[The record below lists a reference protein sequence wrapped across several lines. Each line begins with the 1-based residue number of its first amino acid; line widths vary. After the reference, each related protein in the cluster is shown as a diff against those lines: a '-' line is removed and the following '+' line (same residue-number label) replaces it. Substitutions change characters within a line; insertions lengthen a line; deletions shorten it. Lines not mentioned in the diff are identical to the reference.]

1 MITLQTTGTM
11 ESTAALID
19 IGANLTNQRFHADLD
34 AVLERARQAG
44 VSRIIVTGTSERSS
58 TDALDLVR
66 RYPDYLRCTAGVHP
80 HDASSWN
87 EASAATIAALARQAE
102 VVAVGECGLDYNR
115 MFSPEPDQLRCFEA
129 QLKLAAELQKPVFL
143 HERDAHDAFFGLLK
157 QYRPW
162 LKGAVVH
169 CFTGTLAQ
177 MREYLDLDCYIGV
190 TGWVCDERRG
200 DALREAVQ
208 YLPFERLMIE
218 TDAPY
223 LPPRHL
229 RPKPPGNRNE
239 PMYLGAVL
247 ETVATI
253 RNVSATALAA
263 QVRRNT
269 ETFFA
274 MEPRMARSQG

>member
-1 MITLQTTGTM
+1 MHTPPAM
-11 ESTAALID
+11 ID

-34 AVLERARQAG
+34 AVLERAQQAG
-44 VSRIIVTGTSERSS
+44 VCRIVVTGTSERAS
-58 TDALDLVR
+58 TEALALVR
-66 RYPDYLRCTAGVHP
+66 RYPAYLRCTAGVHP

-87 EASAATIAALARQAE
+87 EASAAAIARLARQPE

-115 MFSPEPDQLRCFEA
+115 MFSPEREQLRCFEA
-129 QLKLAAELQKPVFL
+129 QLALAVELQKPVFL

-157 QYRPW
+157 QYRPA

-177 MREYLDLDCYIGV
+177 MREYLDLDCHIGI

-200 DALREAVQ
+200 DELREAVK
-208 YLPFERLMIE
+208 YLPLDRLMIE

-223 LPPRHL
+223 LPPRHV
-229 RPKPPGNRNE
+229 RPKPAANRNE

-247 ETVATI
+247 ETVAAI
-253 RNVSATALAA
+253 CAQPMPALAA
-263 QVRRNT
+263 QVRSNT
-269 ETFFA
+269 EAFF
-274 MEPRMARSQG
+274 GLG